1 MINEKDYHN
10 YQIIT
15 VGTNFLE
22 IMAKLKN
29 IDKFRTITNDVNE
42 IFLLM
47 GIEAARNA
55 LIHEINIVIN
65 NDNNDDII
73 DRRHIQLLVDMM
85 TQQGFLISMD
95 RHGMFKSTSGPLQR
109 ASFEETAKQLMS
121 ASVFNEV
128 DNMNSISDNIMFG
141 QCIPTGTG
149 SCSLQLNPEKFMK
162 LMKESDNES
171 DTSFESKYSIL
182 NINFKYNLNPNL

>member
-1 MINEKDYHN
+1 MEK
-10 YQIIT
+10 ISVCLST
-15 VGTNFLE
+15 
-22 IMAKLKN
+22 
-29 IDKFRTITNDVNE
+29 
-42 IFLLM
+42 
-47 GIEAARNA
+47 
-55 LIHEINIVIN
+55 
-65 NDNNDDII
+65 DNNDII
-73 DRRHIQLLVDMM
+73 DRRHLQLLVDMM

-149 SCSLQLNPEKFMK
+149 SCSLQLNPEKFMNM
-162 LMKESDNES
+162 MKGSETES
-171 DTSFESKYSIL
+171 DTFTAEYSEL
-182 NINFKYNLNPNL
+182 KINFKYNLNPNL